1 MTLGPTKNN
10 PLAAVD
16 SSLSESRGF
25 EQLPQQLAEAGGHDG
40 QVGGLSSVGAM
51 EQIKGSTEPV

>member
-1 MTLGPTKNN
+1 
-10 PLAAVD
+10 VD
-16 SSLSESRGF
+16 LSFSESRGF

-40 QVGGLSSVGAM
+40 QVGGSKRSVGAM